1 MTRVAAAWASQLA
14 SPHLRSAPRQ
24 AIADCCRAIAL
35 NPHYAKAHSRLATLL
50 SELGYHSDAASA
62 LEAAAGAPAVRR
74 AWGGEVGCACGAG

>member
-1 MTRVAAAWASQLA
+1 MRVPT
-14 SPHLRSAPRQ
+14 SPLCPPQ

-50 SELGYHSDAASA
+50 SELGYHSDAVSA